1 MSRRSMKNLQSS
13 KSLRSSSSLGLSPRK
28 VASYSWEIEGSDY
41 VRKITFK
48 ALKQD
53 EKIGFGLG
61 GKGQRT
67 EVVLV
72 REGTQSYWKGLQKGY
87 KVVSVN
93 GNEVNDIT
101 VKSSIFDAM
110 SSGKDFTISF
120 LVPDKPDWADKEK
133 DGVSALADD
142 TGLPA
147 DDQPKE
153 KKEDIPIEEESK
165 ATTDDKPIIDK
176 GKDEDTKEG
185 KADDG
190 VFGAAD
196 DTDEEYKKIMKLG
209 EELKKSTPE
218 ELLDE
223 TLEKASKEEL
233 EEMKRRKE
241 EEYEKLK
248 DHEKRLKELI
258 KKKEKE
264 FKEAV
269 TRKNLEDLK
278 NLRRSR
284 KEVAD
289 RVKRVLDD
297 LERIR
302 RMLELRLSQLAAGIK
317 DLSEI
322 SAARDKRLREMEA
335 AIKLMEE
342 KML

>member
-1 MSRRSMKNLQSS
+1 MSRRSIKNLHGRKSS
-13 KSLRSSSSLGLSPRK
+13 GSLAASPRK

-41 VRKITFK
+41 VRKIVFK

-53 EKIGFGLG
+53 EKLGFGLG

-67 EVVLV
+67 EVVCV

-87 KVVSVN
+87 KVVTVN

-101 VKSSIFDAM
+101 VKASIFDVAT
-110 SSGKDFTISF
+110 SGENFSIGF
-120 LVPDKPDWADKEK
+120 LVPDKPDWPDKDK

-142 TGLPA
+142 TGPPA
-147 DDQPKE
+147 DDLPDE
-153 KKEDIPIEEESK
+153 KKEDIPIEDSK
-165 ATTDDKPIIDK
+165 ANTDDKPIIDN
-176 GKDEDTKEG
+176 GIDEDTKEG
-185 KADDG
+185 KADD
-190 VFGAAD
+190 
-196 DTDEEYKKIMKLG
+196 TDEEYEKIKKLS
-209 EELKKSTPE
+209 EDLKESTPE

-223 TLEKASKEEL
+223 TLEKATKEEL

-241 EEYEKLK
+241 EEYQKLK
-248 DHEKRLKELI
+248 DHEQRLRELI

-269 TRKNLEDLK
+269 TRQGLEDLK
-278 NLRRSR
+278 DLRKRR

-302 RMLELRLSQLAAGIK
+302 RMLEFRLSQLAAGIK
-317 DLSEI
+317 DLAKI
-322 SAARDKRLREMEA
+322 SADRDRRLREMEA